1 MRSHYQWQTSLQSP
15 KMISQ
20 SRKPRENKNART
32 FVENE
37 QFATAYNRT
46 RKRQY
51 LSLANGE
58 VTPAARNLAIEH
70 EAAVLVVA
78 L

>member
-1 MRSHYQWQTSLQSP
+1 M
-15 KMISQ
+15 
-20 SRKPRENKNART
+20 RT

-37 QFATAYNRT
+37 QLASANNRT
-46 RKRQY
+46 CERQD

-58 VTPAARNLAIEH
+58 VAPAARNLAIEC
-70 EAAVLVVA
+70 EVPIPVVA